1 MSERVS
7 LAPKRVEVVGRDDP
21 ERLERRVRL
30 LCLAEGEQGASF
42 VFQGPRMVRLDGQD
56 GVARNDEIGPLF
68 GPQKEI
74 AFRLEPIVRPRLN
87 REETVEGRDRF
98 LSAVQL
104 DARVGLRVQSA
115 RMAGVEGNEP
125 PGLPEGLV
133 PSSEGPPRLQPAFP
147 PRERL
152 RS

>member
-7 LAPKRVEVVGRDDP
+7 LAPKRVEVVGRDDA

-30 LCLAEGEQGASF
+30 LRLAEGEQGASF
-42 VFQGPRMVRLDGQD
+42 VFQGPRMVRLDRED

-68 GPQKEI
+68 GPQKEL
-74 AFRLEPIVRPRLN
+74 AFRLEPIVRPRLD

-104 DARVGLRVQSA
+104 NARVGGRESV
-115 RMAGVEGNEP
+115 VEGKRVDL
-125 PGLPEGLV
+125 GGW
-133 PSSEGPPRLQPAFP
+133 RIIKKKK
-147 PRERL
+147 R
-152 RS
+152 